1 MKSAL
6 IRLLCIFLVSIGN
19 VRRRALNKWTKRL
32 DAVEV
37 ALLINF
43 FRSNLLQP
51 LYNGWKHPQDA
62 AVVMMVVF
70 VFTQIHFILWSLSEL
85 EVIPLFVCFNAI
97 HTIGEIPSLNQIP
110 FCNIVDLFCES
121 PRVLFIHN
129 EPYVCVLLSSLRLFT
144 VVGTSVVCSR
154 PTWSHSNKTTDG
166 FSVRNM
172 TS

>member
-51 LYNGWKHPQDA
+51 LYNGWKHSQDA

-70 VFTQIHFILWSLSEL
+70 VFHPNTFHIVILEWAWSYSLVCLLQCNSYDRWNPIPEPNSILQYSRFVLWIPPCTIYSQWALRMRFIK
-85 EVIPLFVCFNAI
+85 FVA
-97 HTIGEIPSLNQIP
+97 
-110 FCNIVDLFCES
+110 
-121 PRVLFIHN
+121 FIYCCWHI
-129 EPYVCVLLSSLRLFT
+129 RRMF
-144 VVGTSVVCSR
+144 
-154 PTWSHSNKTTDG
+154 KTNLIS
-166 FSVRNM
+166 FE
-172 TS
+172 